1 MSERNTGIFVLGHL
15 SDDEI
20 RAAFAA
26 WPEYDPAHFADDET
40 PRVGRSERSG
50 QPYTHI
56 ALRLFEVAGFRL
68 MDENALPGARDLEM
82 VLGQALSERFPV
94 VYALYEDE
102 TMAGGGARF
111 ESGSLVYR
119 VCIDGRVARPVR
131 RALSD
136 TQVIPSLDPSDW
148 IWPHASTALQQAFG
162 AQFSAAPTTDDDL
175 EVMIL
180 AARAEPLS
188 LPAAATP
195 LPSSTEPSGSPT
207 QPPSRRRD
215 RVKARLRS
223 LLDW

>member
-20 RAAFAA
+20 RTAFAA
-26 WPEYDPAHFADDET
+26 WPEYDPAHFADDEI

-68 MDENALPGARDLEM
+68 MDEDPLPDARDLEM
-82 VLGQALSERFPV
+82 VLGQELSARFPV

-102 TMAGGGARF
+102 MMAGGGARF

-119 VCIDGRVARPVR
+119 VCIDGRVAQPVHR
-131 RALSD
+131 GLTD
-136 TQVIPSLDPSDW
+136 TQIIPALDPSDW
-148 IWPHASTALQQAFG
+148 IWPHASTAMQQAFG
-162 AQFSAAPTTDDDL
+162 EHFSAAPTTDDEL
-175 EVMIL
+175 EAMIL
-180 AARAEPLS
+180 AASAQPLS
-188 LPAAATP
+188 LPTAPTP
-195 LPSSTEPSGSPT
+195 PPSRPPESSTPRAP
-207 QPPSRRRD
+207 RRRD